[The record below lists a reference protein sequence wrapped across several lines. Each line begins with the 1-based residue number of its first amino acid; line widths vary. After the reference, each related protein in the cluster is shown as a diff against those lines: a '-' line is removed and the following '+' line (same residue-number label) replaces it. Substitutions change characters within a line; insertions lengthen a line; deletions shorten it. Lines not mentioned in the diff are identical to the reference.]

1 RDRLEALQGT
11 SGPRRA
17 DCGEAE
23 MSLLPRRFPL
33 CAAVAGALLSVA
45 FAPAAATHVVVIDQM
60 KYGSVPPL
68 KVGDTLT
75 FVNKDMFRHTVTASN
90 NSFNLDLMP
99 GTQGSL
105 HINSAG
111 HAVFY

>member
-1 RDRLEALQGT
+1 
-11 SGPRRA
+11 
-17 DCGEAE
+17 
-23 MSLLPRRFPL
+23 MSSLPRRCPL
-33 CAAVAGALLSVA
+33 YAAVVGALLSVGLA
-45 FAPAAATHVVVIDQM
+45 SPAAAATHVVVIDQM
-60 KYGSVPPL
+60 KYTPVPPL
-68 KVGDTLT
+68 KVGDVVT

-111 HAVFY
+111 HAMFYCKYHPGMRGTMDAK